1 MFLEVVKGVHLLCV
15 RGVLIWAGGAGAGR
29 GQRGAAGTG
38 GGIHRPEDVLRGFE
52 EEIDLT
58 VS

>member
-1 MFLEVVKGVHLLCV
+1 MVKGVHLLCV